1 MKAEQLMINDIV
13 MLVVTEYNELED
25 KEVVSR
31 HPARITDIS
40 PNDQLYDVNGG
51 SCRVFYDFL
60 DGFDGECYDCYMWP
74 IPITEEILKANE
86 IYESEDT
93 NKEGVH
99 YRKMRAT
106 YYTDIN
112 EPVRVYDINNDA
124 DAIFCSNNIKYVHEL
139 QDSLRICGFR
149 EMADKFKLK

>member
-1 MKAEQLMINDIV
+1 MINDIV
-13 MLVVTEYNELED
+13 MLVVTEYNELMD
-25 KEVVSR
+25 VEVTSK

-40 PNDQLYDVNGG
+40 PNQQLYDDEG
-51 SCRVFYDFL
+51 SCTFYYEFL
-60 DGFDGECYDCYMWP
+60 DGFDGECYDCYMKP
-74 IPITEEILKANE
+74 MPITEEILKANE
-86 IYESEDT
+86 ICESEDI

-139 QDSLRICGFR
+139 QDALRICGFR